1 MCDAVQLQRPSN
13 DLSLN
18 GPQFPGRRQQDVK
31 QSHLGG
37 EVEQG
42 DEVLDSS
49 SPGSSERQQDRSI
62 PAFLTNTELLPPDS
76 HPRRWYENGYQT
88 SRRRGGLETWFETRP
103 SVRTQIQT
111 AIAARH
117 FKDLGLLVAHSPQGK
132 TTPTH
137 RRRGRSP
144 IIPIT
149 TITRITVQTS

>member
-1 MCDAVQLQRPSN
+1 MCDAVQRQKPSN

-18 GPQFPGRRQQDVK
+18 GPQFPYRRQEVVK

-37 EVEQG
+37 ECEQG

-88 SRRRGGLETWFETRP
+88 SRRRGVLNPPFR
-103 SVRTQIQT
+103 
-111 AIAARH
+111 
-117 FKDLGLLVAHSPQGK
+117 
-132 TTPTH
+132 
-137 RRRGRSP
+137 
-144 IIPIT
+144 
-149 TITRITVQTS
+149 